1 MFINAIISVSLKIL
15 DGIMAGLK
23 FEVSKSAPKGNFTLK
38 LDNTKKN
45 INFYG
50 SILSEFEY
58 FRRFGSLPDNNIA
71 VNRLI
76 NVFGSRLLDLEW
88 DLKND
93 DVPTHRI
100 KNHQLES
107 LCNALTIDILCEI
120 APLEQERFKR
130 PTCPTSFRIDE
141 IFKRYITQLDSYPI
155 NPTIVSLKENLETQK
170 NRLMQRLA
178 TYDDTQDT
186 ISNTELRAIYQQ
198 ILYDFKDNQDLVSV
212 SQNTFANT
220 SVTEAFNDASTRE
233 LEAHVFSQDCPDDY
247 QIYRIQDKEKISL
260 STQLMLSLNP
270 ENALKTFCLIESL
283 ENLSDESP
291 KANIK
296 LAYLK
301 RQIREEN
308 IAAKTVLQMKLLT
321 QEDQKNPKKT
331 IISTIDE
338 LHQSIPSFDSN
349 ILSLVEQEV
358 KNYSA
363 NDMFSALG
371 FTCVS
376 FGKYFEREMAN
387 KHPLLTAGFFLAASV
402 TFGAAGLASLKVA
415 PGLMNKI
422 LGTVSKAISLDGKI
436 GVSQEQMRHYIMST
450 SEEWI
455 KLCHAE
461 ESVLKTL
468 VMNGFGLPKLTYL
481 ISDPLLNGTFN
492 EDTITQL
499 SKKMATSLEGK
510 LPEEKIKEILGNI
523 GLVAVILAATIGTG
537 IGTHFLGQQ
546 AGAMHGI
553 GEIIG
558 AVTADFTPEFAAK
571 IVTNPSIMSLVSLLV
586 TAKSAGLIIAKI
598 GLIVMHMNQPG
609 PLTKT
614 QKEELESQRNAVQMV
629 GMLCEMNMQKPVN
642 FDHWQSRNKLSDN
655 IKQNFLLGYDKY
667 PEVKEYF
674 DNHQEWL
681 ESLGI
686 TLPQENYLFKILL
699 AGLKAIF
706 IGLPQFIGNK
716 VLFPAIGI
724 PLAIVGVIPAIL
736 SGKLNDFLKLAIINA
751 GIKAISFLSI
761 GIFMLPYQIFK
772 VTVIALWE
780 SLKRTFMLIASMLIK
795 TCLILYSLNDPL
807 FGGKLLLANL
817 SKIIIPILT
826 FLPIQLYSIGG
837 ALYDLFFSSKEEGFF
852 ENRKNIFNVTFQGV
866 NFWEKMEHDAI
877 SESGIV
883 FYDYAKITTL
893 NAIQIGF
900 DWVTRLCGS
909 FVLFV
914 RNHTFRAIQY
924 HTQRIDIENMCSDPC
939 ISSISEALPPV
950 EKQDSDA
957 DVPYQRLFEGSPCK
971 SSPSIDVSDESE
983 SKTENISV
991 SSHK

>member
-1 MFINAIISVSLKIL
+1 MADSKIE
-15 DGIMAGLK
+15 I
-23 FEVSKSAPKGNFTLK
+23 SKSAPKGNFTLK
-38 LDNTKKN
+38 LDHTKK
-45 INFYG
+45 IKFYG
-50 SILSEFEY
+50 TELSEFEY
-58 FRRFGSLPDNNIA
+58 FRRLGSLPDNNIA
-71 VNRLI
+71 VNKLI

-88 DLKND
+88 DLQND
-93 DVPTHRI
+93 AVPTHRI

-130 PTCPTSFRIDE
+130 PTSFKIDE
-141 IFKRYITQLDSYPI
+141 IFKRFSALLDSHPI
-155 NPTIVSLKENLETQK
+155 NPTTVSLKENLETQK
-170 NRLMQRLA
+170 NRLMQRLP
-178 TYDDTQDT
+178 TYDATKDT

-220 SVTEAFNDASTRE
+220 SVSEAFNDASTRE

-260 STQLMLSLNP
+260 STQLMPSLNP
-270 ENALKTFCLIESL
+270 ENALKTFFLIEK
-283 ENLSDESP
+283 SDNPSQGSQKP
-291 KANIK
+291 NIR
-296 LAYLK
+296 LADLK
-301 RQIREEN
+301 RDIRDEN
-308 IAAKTVLQMKLLT
+308 IAAKTGLQIKRLT
-321 QEDQKNPKKT
+321 QEDQKNQEEKT
-331 IISTIDE
+331 TISTIDE
-338 LHQSIPSFDSN
+338 LHQSIPSIDSN
-349 ILSLVEQEV
+349 VLSLVEQEV

-371 FTCVS
+371 FSCVS

-402 TFGAAGLASLKVA
+402 TFGAAGLASLKVS

-422 LGTVSKAISLDGKI
+422 LGAVSKAISLDGKI
-436 GVSQEQMRHYIMST
+436 GVSQEQMRHYIIST

-461 ESVLKTL
+461 GSVLKTL

-481 ISDPLLNGTFN
+481 ISDTLLNGSFN
-492 EDTITQL
+492 EDTLTQL
-499 SKKMATSLEGK
+499 SKKMATRLEGK

-537 IGTHFLGQQ
+537 IGAHFLGQQ
-546 AGAMHGI
+546 AGVMHGI
-553 GEIIG
+553 GEIVG
-558 AVTADFTPEFAAK
+558 AITADFTPEFAAK
-571 IVTNPSIMSLVSLLV
+571 IFTNPNIMSLVSLLV
-586 TAKSAGLIIAKI
+586 TAKSAGLILAKI
-598 GLIVMHMNQPG
+598 GLIVMHMNHPG

-629 GMLCEMNMQKPVN
+629 GMLCEMNMQTQEK
-642 FDHWQSRNKLSDN
+642 FYAWQSTNKLSDN
-655 IKQNFLLGYDKY
+655 IKQDLLQAYDKY

-681 ESLGI
+681 KSLGI
-686 TLPQENYLFKILL
+686 ILPQENYLLKILL
-699 AGLKAIF
+699 AGLKGIF
-706 IGLPQFIGNK
+706 IGLPQFIWNK
-716 VLFPAIGI
+716 ILFPAIGI
-724 PLAIVGVIPAIL
+724 PLAIVGLIPAIL
-736 SGKLNDFLKLAIINA
+736 SGKLNEFLKLAIINA
-751 GIKAISFLSI
+751 GIKAISYLSI
-761 GIFMLPYQIFK
+761 GVFMLPYQILK

-780 SLKRTFMLIASMLIK
+780 SLKRAFMLIASMLIK
-795 TCLILYSLNDPL
+795 TFLILYSLNDPL
-807 FGGKLLLANL
+807 FCGKLLVANL

-826 FLPIQLYSIGG
+826 YLPIQLYSIGG
-837 ALYDLFFSSKEEGFF
+837 AFYDLFFSTKEEGFL

-883 FYDYAKITTL
+883 FYDYAKIATL

-909 FVLFV
+909 LVLFV
-914 RNHTFRAIQY
+914 RNHTFRAIQD
-924 HTQRIDIENMCSDPC
+924 HMQRIDIENMCSDPN
-939 ISSISEALPPV
+939 ISSISSALPPV
-950 EKQDSDA
+950 GETNSSVDKT
-957 DVPYQRLFEGSPCK
+957 SPPVK
-971 SSPSIDVSDESE
+971 NPHHEPPPTESE
-983 SKTENISV
+983 RDAAYKPGV
-991 SSHK
+991 